1 LPLLIESLKNRIDD
15 SLHAGHIDEY
25 HGPGAP
31 PDFDEAMLDGIGGAQ
46 LAPPWLRGIE
56 ERRQLGPD
64 EGVFPDFADGF
75 GLGRPISMR
84 PLNMAPSSILM
95 RAV

>member
-1 LPLLIESLKNRIDD
+1 MPLLIESLKNRIND

-25 HGPGAP
+25 RHGPGAP
-31 PDFDEAMLDGIGGAQ
+31 RTSTKQCSMALVVRSLHHNGCGESKNV
-46 LAPPWLRGIE
+46 
-56 ERRQLGPD
+56 QLGPD
-64 EGVFPDFADGF
+64 GREFSRFADGV